1 MQSAKLVAVGW
12 YWEMKVASTGQWR
25 QLSWRMTEE
34 DAEAHAKRSGVE
46 LRKVEGSREELPNL
60 DHDDYCLWGKRT

>member
-1 MQSAKLVAVGW
+1 MQSTKPVAVMW
-12 YWEMKVASTGQWR
+12 FWEMKVASTGLWR

-46 LRKVEGSREELPNL
+46 VRKVEGSRLELQL
-60 DHDDYCLWGKRT
+60 RDD